1 MRPCPTVRILGGN
14 KAWHNG
20 HGLWCRVPFPY
31 GRRCLFL
38 LVAFATHESL
48 SAPVPSVRSFSRF
61 PPQSGI
67 TSAARPHKG
76 KVGSAN
82 TVCSNRCLAS
92 DSPTLRTFLLVRSG
106 RLSRISFPALS
117 ASLFFHDSRPTCK
130 SHCLPSPKVTA
141 QYRCHGT
148 DAVRRPCP
156 TFCGREGK
164 RHCHIPRSPVR
175 FPSVA
180 FATHEPHTTTISKQ
194 SLFHVFHPQDGI
206 TACFPSAEVRM
217 ISRRPNP
224 YSLRKPPCR
233 LPGSPTSEGQSPLQW
248 QR

>member
-1 MRPCPTVRILGGN
+1 MRPCPTVRIPGGN
-14 KAWHNG
+14 KAWHYG

-82 TVCSNRCLAS
+82 AVCSNRCLAS
-92 DSPTLRTFLLVRSG
+92 DSPALRTFLLVRSG
-106 RLSRISFPALS
+106 RLSRISLPALS

-130 SHCLPSPKVTA
+130 SHCPPSPK
-141 QYRCHGT
+141 
-148 DAVRRPCP
+148 
-156 TFCGREGK
+156 
-164 RHCHIPRSPVR
+164 
-175 FPSVA
+175 VA

>member
-92 DSPTLRTFLLVRSG
+92 DSPALRTFLLVRSG

-117 ASLFFHDSRPTCK
+117 TISSFTTAVPLAKAIVARRPKSLHGIGATALMPCGDLARLSADVRERGTATFHA
-130 SHCLPSPKVTA
+130 LPSVF
-141 QYRCHGT
+141 
-148 DAVRRPCP
+148 RRPLLQH
-156 TFCGREGK
+156 TS
-164 RHCHIPRSPVR
+164 HIL
-175 FPSVA
+175 
-180 FATHEPHTTTISKQ
+180 Q
-194 SLFHVFHPQDGI
+194 
-206 TACFPSAEVRM
+206 
-217 ISRRPNP
+217 
-224 YSLRKPPCR
+224 
-233 LPGSPTSEGQSPLQW
+233 QSPSNRYFICFIHKMASPHVSRQ
-248 QR
+248 QKSE